1 MTSSP
6 PPSPLEAIFSEQGRL
21 RRFLEFEAA
30 LAMAEAEL
38 GIIPREAADDIIRIA
53 TADTVDLAVL
63 RSETERTGYPIA
75 PLVRQLVAACDG
87 DHGQYVHWGS
97 TTQDVMDTALAL
109 QMRQG
114 LDAIEADL
122 KAIAAVLVDIADTHR
137 QTLMV
142 ARTFGGHAPEE
153 AARDR
158 AELNEL
164 FASGTL
170 RPHIGA
176 TFPLDRTADALRF
189 VADRKA
195 TGKVLIV
202 P

>member
-122 KAIAAVLVDIADTHR
+122 KAIAAVLVDIVIGRILNRAPNQTGHHR
-137 QTLMV
+137 CQAFCQLLNV
-142 ARTFGGHAPEE
+142 GIGLGFIIQLREFFKDGVGARRLCLLRYIC
-153 AARDR
+153 ARSQR
-158 AELNEL
+158 VEFL
-164 FASGTL
+164 FEG
-170 RPHIGA
+170 
-176 TFPLDRTADALRF
+176 F
-189 VADRKA
+189 
-195 TGKVLIV
+195 
-202 P
+202 